1 MMPEN
6 IWRKVRVT
14 DDAVER
20 TRVVL
25 LSGVFD
31 GVRLWCEKHWS
42 APDQEGERLLKGERF
57 YTTDPERAHSS
68 AQAALAAVLE
78 PVEANHP

>member
-14 DDAVER
+14 DDAQER
-20 TRVVL
+20 TREVL

-31 GVRLWCEKHWS
+31 GLRLWCEKHWS
-42 APDQEGERLLKGERF
+42 APDQLGDRTLLNDRY
-57 YTTDPERAHSS
+57 YTTDPERAHRT
-68 AQAALAAVLE
+68 AEAAVAAALQ